1 MKTTE
6 TMGAIKSLNEE
17 QRQRV
22 RQIKAQIEAM
32 EAELNTIL
40 RESESKE
47 AMVDLPSR
55 SIEETQAADLR
66 ARLKTFSE
74 DWDRPE
80 NDVYDQSPAR

>member
-6 TMGAIKSLNEE
+6 TISATKSLSEE

-32 EAELNTIL
+32 EAELNAIL
-40 RESESKE
+40 RESEKQQ
-47 AMVDLPSR
+47 ARVDLPAR
-55 SIEETQAADLR
+55 GIDETQAADLR

-80 NDVYDQSPAR
+80 ATIYDQSPAG

>member
-6 TMGAIKSLNEE
+6 TVSAATSLSEE

-22 RQIKAQIEAM
+22 RQIKAQIETM
-32 EAELNTIL
+32 EAELNAIL
-40 RESESKE
+40 RESEKQQG
-47 AMVDLPSR
+47 VVNLPAR
-55 SIEETQAADLR
+55 GIDETQTADLR

-80 NDVYDQSPAR
+80 ATIYNQSSAG